1 MSNLIEHKRWRGD
14 FRIVR
19 GGSWGESE
27 MLSKCN
33 IMLFD
38 D

>member
-1 MSNLIEHKRWRGD
+1 MSNLIEHKRGRGD
-14 FRIVR
+14 FRMG